1 MSFEYTQWQ
10 YMASVGSA
18 FGAMQTYKR
27 VATSAVKGPFLLWG
41 EGVYVVELCCLWIG
55 ST

>member
-27 VATSAVKGPFLLWG
+27 VAASAVRGRLLLWG
-41 EGVYVVELCCLWIG
+41 KGAYLRC
-55 ST
+55 